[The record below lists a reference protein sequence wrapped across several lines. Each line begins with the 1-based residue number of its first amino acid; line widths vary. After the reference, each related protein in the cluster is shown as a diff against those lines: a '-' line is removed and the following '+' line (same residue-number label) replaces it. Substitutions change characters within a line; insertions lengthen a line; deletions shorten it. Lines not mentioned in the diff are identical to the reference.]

1 MGDPY
6 PRSRGV
12 ALAATFAAL
21 ISVTSPL
28 SLSIGPVPITLQV
41 FFVYLAAF
49 LLGASYGALSM
60 GIYLLLGALGL
71 PVFAEFH
78 AGAGTLF
85 GATGGYLFGFLVGSF
100 LGGMIAR
107 HRSATRS
114 GDTVKLSLSALVC
127 LVVVYLFGV
136 VWLSYI
142 VGGLYNAVVFGLLP
156 FILVD
161 VVKAVVAVPIAVG
174 LRWGAL
180 QLPVNRQGG
189 APAVGQ
195 TPA

>member
-1 MGDPY
+1 MSGSY
-6 PRSRGV
+6 PRSRGL
-12 ALAATFAAL
+12 ALAATFASL

-49 LLGASYGALSM
+49 LLGPSYGALSM

-78 AGAGTLF
+78 AGTVTLF
-85 GATGGYLFGFLVGSF
+85 GPTGGYLFGFLVVSF
-100 LGGMIAR
+100 LGGLIAG

-114 GDTVKLSLSALVC
+114 GDTARLSLSALVC

-136 VWLSYI
+136 VWLSYF
-142 VGGLYNAVVFGLLP
+142 VGGLYNAIVFGLLP
-156 FILVD
+156 FIAID
-161 VVKAVVAVPIAVG
+161 VIKAVVAVPIAVG
-174 LRWGAL
+174 LRWSTL
-180 QLPVNRQGG
+180 QLPVNKQRD